1 MQLVLQLGCE
11 YVAIFMEVGLEDVVS
26 SIELIFEYV
35 ALFME
40 VGLEDV
46 ALCS

>member
-1 MQLVLQLGCE
+1 M
-11 YVAIFMEVGLEDVVS
+11 FMEVGLEDVAS

-46 ALCS
+46 ALCL